1 MRCSV
6 GNVCT
11 WALMLAAIPRKEL
24 SSDCTCGVKKLVAAV
39 RASPL
44 MRSSSDKPFLA
55 AVSAIRLMNGAS
67 TTAASSPMLLSE
79 EPAPT
84 HGSST
89 AASSFAH
96 CPAHGGTKSASMH
109 AATLYL
115 ARAGASLNA
124 RAEVARPHIAAA
136 SSDGACS
143 RVKADA
149 AEASAPMSSATW
161 PRSVSKPNAADCAR
175 RLRCTASMSTISCE
189 EHAPSAMQSPK
200 PSSDLASA
208 QSDAR
213 SRAAS
218 PPASSVV
225 VPCKLSAARAI
236 SANASPRSSSSSSSI
251 TTDTAATATDRRAEQ
266 MAAAASATS
275 SW

>member
-1 MRCSV
+1 
-6 GNVCT
+6 
-11 WALMLAAIPRKEL
+11 
-24 SSDCTCGVKKLVAAV
+24 
-39 RASPL
+39 
-44 MRSSSDKPFLA
+44 
-55 AVSAIRLMNGAS
+55 
-67 TTAASSPMLLSE
+67 
-79 EPAPT
+79 
-84 HGSST
+84 
-89 AASSFAH
+89 
-96 CPAHGGTKSASMH
+96 MH
-109 AATLYL
+109 AAALYL
-115 ARAGASLNA
+115 ARAVASLSA

-136 SSDGACS
+136 SSDGACL

-149 AEASAPMSSATW
+149 AEAEAPMSSMSW
-161 PRSVSKPNAADCAR
+161 PRSVSEPSAADCAR

-189 EHAPSAMQSPK
+189 EHAPSAVQSTK
-200 PSSDLASA
+200 PSDLASA

-236 SANASPRSSSSSSSI
+236 SANVSPRSSSSSSSVSA
-251 TTDTAATATDRRAEQ
+251 DTAATATDRRAKQ